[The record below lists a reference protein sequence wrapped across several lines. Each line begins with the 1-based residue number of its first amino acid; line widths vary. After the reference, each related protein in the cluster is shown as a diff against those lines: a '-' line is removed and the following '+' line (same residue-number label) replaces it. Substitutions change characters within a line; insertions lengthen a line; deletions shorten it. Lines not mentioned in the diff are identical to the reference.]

1 MQAPKYIEKNIDI
14 KRYRERYKL
23 INYFLFILLTKN

>member
-14 KRYRERYKL
+14 KRYRERYEISYNKVTF
-23 INYFLFILLTKN
+23 NF